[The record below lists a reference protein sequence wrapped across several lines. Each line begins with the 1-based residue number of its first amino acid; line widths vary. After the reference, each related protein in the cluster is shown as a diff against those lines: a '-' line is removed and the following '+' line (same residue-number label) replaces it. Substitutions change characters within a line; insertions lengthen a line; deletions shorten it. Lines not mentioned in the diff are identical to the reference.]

1 MRTSSIL
8 DSSARKILFWTHLAV
23 GCLAGG
29 VILIMSV
36 TGVLLAY
43 KRQITSWSDH
53 TAHRI
58 SPPGSTRLAMES
70 MLAPIVGRQH
80 ATPSAI
86 TLRSDP
92 SVPAEV
98 SFGRDHVFLIDPST
112 GDVLGESSPALR
124 AFFQKIEDWHRW
136 LGADTEHRPTLRAIT
151 GACNFGFLLLA
162 ISGPF
167 LWMPRKW
174 SWRSVKAAALFRGGL
189 SGRARDFN
197 WHNTIGI
204 WCAIP
209 IAAIT
214 LTGVVMSYPWAN
226 DLLYRLAG
234 NAPAPQGGG
243 RGGAEGAG
251 RAGRGGPD
259 LAGLNALWA
268 RAEQQVPAWRSISV
282 RALGRGPVAFTIDT
296 GDGGRPDLRS
306 QLTLDRRTAD
316 VVRWEPFSS
325 YNSGRRLRSWFRFLH
340 TGEAGGIAGETIASV
355 ASTGGAVLVWTGICL
370 AIRRFFRWRT
380 RKSRTAKPVESE
392 SAAPVSV

>member
-1 MRTSSIL
+1 MRTNPIL
-8 DSSARKILFWTHLAV
+8 DSSARKILFWTHLSV
-23 GCLAGG
+23 GCLAGI

-36 TGVLLAY
+36 TGLLLAY
-43 KRQITSWSDH
+43 KRQITNWSDRQIQRPSH
-53 TAHRI
+53 SDAAHL
-58 SPPGSTRLAMES
+58 PMEA

-86 TLRSDP
+86 TLRADP
-92 SVPAEV
+92 SAPAEV
-98 SFGRDHVFLIDPST
+98 SFGRDHIFLIDPFT
-112 GDVLGESSPALR
+112 GDVLGESSAALR
-124 AFFQKIEDWHRW
+124 SFFQKVEDWHRW
-136 LGADTEHRPTLRAIT
+136 LGADAEHRPTLRAIT

-174 SWRSVKAAALFRGGL
+174 SWRSVKAVALFRGGL
-189 SGRARDFN
+189 SGRARDLN
-197 WHNTIGI
+197 WHNTLDI

-226 DLLYRLAG
+226 DLLYRLTG
-234 NAPAPQGGG
+234 NVPAPQGGG
-243 RGGAEGAG
+243 RGGGEGGG
-251 RAGRGGPD
+251 RRGGPD

-268 RAEQQVPAWRSISV
+268 RAEQQVSGWRSISV
-282 RALGRGPVAFTIDT
+282 RVIGRGPVAFTIDT

-325 YNSGRRLRSWFRFLH
+325 YNSGRQLRSWFRFLH
-340 TGEAGGIAGETIASV
+340 TGEAGGIAGETVASI
-355 ASTGGAVLVWTGICL
+355 ASTGGVVLVWTGICL

-380 RKSRTAKPVESE
+380 RKPGAAKAVESE
-392 SAAPVSV
+392 TAATVSA